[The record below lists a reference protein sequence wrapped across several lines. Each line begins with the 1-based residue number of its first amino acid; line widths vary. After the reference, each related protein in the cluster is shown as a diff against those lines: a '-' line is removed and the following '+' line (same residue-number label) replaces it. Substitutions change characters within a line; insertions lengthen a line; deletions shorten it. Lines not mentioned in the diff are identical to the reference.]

1 MSLNSSMR
9 APTFRRI
16 NLAVT
21 TAVALL
27 SAAVVIVTSTLI
39 YQDQRSSL
47 YSAHREVTRAV
58 NNAEASFN
66 RSLLGVDLL
75 LAETGNLISIRDV
88 PQRVLDD
95 ARNVQLLRGLATA
108 NLAVRHISVL
118 GPSGAVMV
126 SSDENAL
133 RLGIELPDEFL
144 ADTLAQAVPVLSIS
158 APTMSFSR
166 SERVLY
172 MARPIMLSTGQRAVV
187 VAEVSISALTEAISR
202 GVDNGGLEIT
212 LERANGELLASVPLH
227 QERLG
232 NMLSPVL
239 IANMGAERPLVDQ
252 HARLSD
258 IAALIVA
265 RPTLYPGV
273 LVAAGMS
280 MDGAMVDWRQNRAY
294 VLSGAAGF
302 LLTIFVVG
310 AMSRSYLRRLGRA
323 REEIAQSKATVDQA
337 LDSMVGGFLLVD
349 SDGNVVTWNQRFLNI
364 HPWLTN
370 IISRS
375 AGYRACLEMTA
386 ELTLPR
392 ASADVR
398 SAWVM
403 QHAAARQVAAAE
415 HEDVFPDGRVI
426 RVSERRTPDGGYVS
440 LYWDITERK
449 REQVAALTS
458 KAQLQATIDAIPD
471 FLYEVNLEG
480 NYHSYHSGD
489 PERNGA
495 QSKALF
501 SKRLQD
507 LLPPDAVRI
516 VIEALSEANA
526 HGMST
531 GKQFAFDS
539 GGGRKWFELSVSR
552 KPVVEG
558 VAPQF
563 IVISRD
569 ITASRVA
576 AAEIEHLAFYDPLTG
591 LPNRRLLME
600 RLKQALASSEQ
611 RAHEGALLFIDLDN
625 FKTLNDT
632 LGHEMGDKL
641 LLQVASRLTGCM
653 RKTDTV
659 ARLGG
664 DEFVV
669 ILEDLGP
676 RASDAAAKAAILS
689 EKVLST
695 LNQPYLLEHNEHSS
709 TVSVGVTL
717 FSSAGN
723 SPDDLVKQADIAM
736 YQAKAAG
743 RNAVRF
749 YDPEMQSAITERV
762 LLERDMRSA
771 VMRGQFVLHF
781 QRQVTHDGRTVGAEA
796 LIRWQHPTRGMVMPG
811 EFIPMAEET
820 GLIVQIGLWVLDT
833 ACKQLKTWESDPKTR
848 DLQLSINVSANQ
860 FRQANF
866 VELVASTLLRTGA
879 RANSLT
885 LELTESVMLE
895 SVQDSIEKI
904 KLLGQIGVRFSIDD
918 FGTGHSSLAYLS
930 TLPIAQLKIAQPFVE
945 NIGTNPTGAVIIQ
958 TIIGM
963 ARNLGLEVIAEGVE
977 TEAQRAF
984 LEAHGCPMCQGYLFG
999 RPVPLEQFERSI

>member
-1 MSLNSSMR
+1 M
-9 APTFRRI
+9 PTFRRI

-21 TAVALL
+21 TGVALL
-27 SAAVVIVTSTLI
+27 SAAVLIVTTTQI
-39 YQDQRSSL
+39 YQEKRSSL
-47 YSAHREVTRAV
+47 TAALREVTRAA
-58 NNAEASFN
+58 NHAEASFN

-75 LAETGNLISIRDV
+75 LAETGNLIIL
-88 PQRVLDD
+88 PTQVLPASADE
-95 ARNVQLLRGLATA
+95 RNTRLLRGLATA

-118 GPSGAVMV
+118 SNSGVVMI
-126 SSDENAL
+126 SSDDNAV
-133 RLGIELPDEFL
+133 RLGIELPAKFL
-144 ADTLAQAVPVLSIS
+144 ANVLAQTVPALNIS
-158 APTMSFSR
+158 APSVSFAR

-172 MARPIMLSTGQRAVV
+172 LARQITLGSDTSAVV
-187 VAEVSISALTEAISR
+187 VAEVSIAALTEAISL
-202 GVDNGGLEIT
+202 GLDNGGFEIT
-212 LERANGELLASVPLH
+212 LERANGELLASVPLQ

-232 NMLSPVL
+232 NLLTPVL
-239 IANMGAERPLVDQ
+239 SATMGADRPWIDQ
-252 HARLSD
+252 TARLSKV
-258 IAALIVA
+258 AALIVA
-265 RPTLYPGV
+265 RPTLYPSL

-280 MDGAMVDWRQNRAY
+280 MDTALVEWRQKRKY
-294 VLSGAAGF
+294 VVIGAAGF
-302 LLTIFVVG
+302 LLIIFAVG
-310 AMSRSYLRRLGRA
+310 GMSLSYLGRLRRA

-337 LDSMVGGFLLVD
+337 LDSMVGGFLLLD
-349 SDGNVVTWNQRFLNI
+349 SEGNVVTWNQRFLKI
-364 HPWLTN
+364 HPWLDGV
-370 IISRS
+370 IAHAS
-375 AGYRACLEMTA
+375 GYRACLEMTA
-386 ELTLPR
+386 EQTLPN
-392 ASADVR
+392 ASSEAR
-398 SAWVM
+398 NAWVAR
-403 QHAAARQVAAAE
+403 HAIVQKIAAAE
-415 HEDVFPDGRVI
+415 HEHLFPDGRVI

-440 LYWDITERK
+440 LYWDVTERK

-471 FLYEVNLEG
+471 FLYEVNMEG

-489 PERNGA
+489 PERRGTR
-495 QSKALF
+495 SKALF

-507 LLPPDAVRI
+507 LLPPEAVRL
-516 VIEALSEANA
+516 VMEALAEANA

-531 GKQFAFDS
+531 GTQFAFNS
-539 GGGRKWFELSVSR
+539 GKGKKWFELSVSR

-558 VAPQF
+558 DAPQF

-576 AAEIEHLAFYDPLTG
+576 AAEIEHLAFYDPLTS

-600 RLKQALASSEQ
+600 RLNQALDTSLG
-611 RAHEGALLFIDLDN
+611 RGHEGALLFIDIDN
-625 FKTLNDT
+625 FKALNDT

-641 LLQVASRLTGCM
+641 LLQVASRLIGCV
-653 RKTDTV
+653 RQSDTV

-676 RASDAAAKAAILS
+676 HEADAATKARIIS

-695 LNQPYLLEHNEHSS
+695 LNQPYLLENSEYSS
-709 TVSVGVTL
+709 TVSMGVTL

-723 SPDDLVKQADIAM
+723 SPDALVKHADIAM

-749 YDPEMQSAITERV
+749 YDPAMQSAITERV
-762 LLERDMRSA
+762 LLERDIRSA

-796 LIRWQHPTRGMVMPG
+796 LIRWPHPTRGMVMPG

-820 GLIVQIGLWVLDT
+820 GLIVQVGLWVLET
-833 ACKQLKTWESDPKTR
+833 ACKQLKTWQGSEKTR

-866 VELVASTLLRTGA
+866 VELVAGTLLRTGA
-879 RANSLT
+879 TANSLT

-918 FGTGHSSLAYLS
+918 FGTGYSSLAYLS
-930 TLPIAQLKIAQPFVE
+930 TLPIAQLKIAQPFVD

-999 RPVPLEQFERSI
+999 KPVPIAEFERSLD